1 MRGGD
6 RSIGFRSDHNLDH
19 LRLRTTWEVWT
30 LQYVKAR
37 FSDEKAR
44 KSTQNEAKNRC
55 RAVWEHD
62 AAGSSPVTPTIFT
75 VRKDCSAEKSL
86 IIKGFLCFIRRFFNS
101 ILFAEKK
108 AVFEDYRSRTGD
120 FLMCLNISHFIK
132 CQSQFALLLFIQLSA
147 IQTRLSLQLSFFTE
161 GIGKHRRLVFL
172 PVVHNI
178 IACILLFFKWLP

>member
-1 MRGGD
+1 M
-6 RSIGFRSDHNLDH
+6 
-19 LRLRTTWEVWT
+19 
-30 LQYVKAR
+30 
-37 FSDEKAR
+37 
-44 KSTQNEAKNRC
+44 
-55 RAVWEHD
+55 
-62 AAGSSPVTPTIFT
+62 
-75 VRKDCSAEKSL
+75 
-86 IIKGFLCFIRRFFNS
+86 CFIRRFFNS

-147 IQTRLSLQLSFFTE
+147 IQTRLSLRLSFFTE

-178 IACILLFFKWLP
+178 IACISFFSSGYRKENGLSVQYHAKKVRGVDKSPLLWYNHPWVSISIRIRKEESP